1 MSSFRC
7 PFYYYDGGKWRCT
20 RVSSALSSYDFD
32 TYCTDEYKYVQCPY
46 YRNQKNKKGTMAKK
60 VYEVIDY

>member
-46 YRNQKNKKGTMAKK
+46 YRN
-60 VYEVIDY
+60 